1 MMVQEEIARRANVKT
16 GTGRRSVYSG
26 KYTLSSIMF
35 CAHCGDLYQR
45 TYWVLKGE
53 KIPVWRCV
61 SRLQKRMNDINCQA
75 RTIYEKDLHAA
86 VVKAVNQLIDEKD
99 QLLPEL
105 KQNIRMAI
113 GNTNSAAIR
122 EIDTALAAL
131 QKDLLQKANASQEY
145 DQIGAEIERLRDE
158 KQALLL
164 EDAMNDSLQ
173 RQVDAIEAF
182 LDEQTTEITE
192 YGDNLVRRLIEKIT
206 VYDERMVFE
215 FKCGLEIEV
224 KA

>member
-1 MMVQEEIARRANVKT
+1 
-16 GTGRRSVYSG
+16 
-26 KYTLSSIMF
+26 
-35 CAHCGDLYQR
+35 
-45 TYWVLKGE
+45 
-53 KIPVWRCV
+53 
-61 SRLQKRMNDINCQA
+61 
-75 RTIYEKDLHAA
+75 
-86 VVKAVNQLIDEKD
+86 
-99 QLLPEL
+99 
-105 KQNIRMAI
+105 MAI